1 MAVIMDQHSLQNLL
15 YNIFLNKDI
24 PENVKFNNVLWQDG
38 LKFPIRDQFA
48 FMNVK
53 SDDQA

>member
-15 YNIFLNKDI
+15 YNIFFNKDI

-38 LKFPIRDQFA
+38 LKFPIQDQFS

>member
-1 MAVIMDQHSLQNLL
+1 MAVIMDQHSLQNLQ
-15 YNIFLNKDI
+15 YNIFFNKDI

-38 LKFPIRDQFA
+38 LKFPIRDQFS

>member
-1 MAVIMDQHSLQNLL
+1 MAVIIDQHSLQNLL

-38 LKFPIRDQFA
+38 LKFPIRDQFS

-53 SDDQA
+53 SDNQA